1 MTISTRTRWAGLS
14 ALLGGALAVLLTLPL
29 GLAYD
34 EAYALPGEDPPAWA
48 LAARPLLGQLLT
60 FAAPSTVYETYGRVF
75 AMAYLLMLPGAVAL
89 HGLQRRAGVRFEFAG
104 YVVLVTGLALSG
116 IGVAGDYWADG
127 ATFLVSVVGLLILFV
142 GALLYGIVI
151 LRARILPRVCA
162 WLMILAGAGG
172 LPFTVLVWQ
181 HIPGGP
187 TLLVACAFIGV
198 GYVLW
203 RGGGTVARRPSSA
216 AQRVIAACATDTS
229 PSE

>member
-1 MTISTRTRWAGLS
+1 MTMSTRTRWAGLS

-34 EAYALPGEDPPAWA
+34 EAYALPGEDPPGWA
-48 LAARPLLGQLLT
+48 LAVKPLLGQLLT
-60 FAAPSTVYETYGRVF
+60 FDAPSTVYETYGRVF
-75 AMAYLLMLPGAVAL
+75 AMVYLLMLPGAVAL
-89 HGLQRRAGVRFEFAG
+89 HRLQRHAGIRFEFAG
-104 YVVLVTGLALSG
+104 YVVLLAGLVLSG

-142 GALLYGIVI
+142 GSLLYGIVT

-172 LPFTVLVWQ
+172 LPFTVLAWQ

-187 TLLVACAFIGV
+187 TLLVACAFILV
-198 GYVLW
+198 GYILW
-203 RGGGTVARRPSSA
+203 RGDGTVVRYPSQEA
-216 AQRVIAACATDTS
+216 
-229 PSE
+229 